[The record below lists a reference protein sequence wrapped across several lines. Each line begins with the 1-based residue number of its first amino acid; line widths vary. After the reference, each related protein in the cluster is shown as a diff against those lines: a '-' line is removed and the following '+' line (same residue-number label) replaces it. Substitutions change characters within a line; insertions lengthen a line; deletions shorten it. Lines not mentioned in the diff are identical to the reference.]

1 MFGWFKSES
10 RKRRKKV
17 KLDRKHLEGRAR
29 RFLTNYLE
37 ADQIRKPHFYRAVD
51 EVSRTCQPPE
61 SNVGLSTDLQI
72 AEDTSQ
78 AAMKMS
84 LDRMASIAKDDTVGN
99 FITDACAFVAVAYHR
114 TAGIYVDDDDMRE
127 LGTAAVHLLTKAT
140 SFMNSQDAPL
150 DDSRTSYT
158 PQP

>member
-1 MFGWFKSES
+1 LPGGFV
-10 RKRRKKV
+10 R
-17 KLDRKHLEGRAR
+17 
-29 RFLTNYLE
+29 
-37 ADQIRKPHFYRAVD
+37 PD
-51 EVSRTCQPPE
+51 E
-61 SNVGLSTDLQI
+61 
-72 AEDTSQ
+72 
-78 AAMKMS
+78 
-84 LDRMASIAKDDTVGN
+84 RMETYGTVGN